1 MQSMSAL
8 DSLFLHFEN
17 DVSHMHLGAVAL
29 FEGPAPAAGEF
40 AEVLAGKLALL
51 GRYRQRVRWVPV
63 GAWPADVG
71 GGSSLRAVLPP
82 APHRAATPRATRRSC
97 ADWSDA

>member
-40 AEVLAGKLALL
+40 AEILGGKLALL
-51 GRYRQRVRWVPV
+51 GRYRQRVRWVPWGIGRPV
-63 GAWPADVG
+63 WVED
-71 GGSSLRAVLPP
+71 
-82 APHRAATPRATRRSC
+82 PHFDLLTMCATPRCHAPATRRNC
-97 ADWSDA
+97 EHWLDV